1 MSDSSTEPPSLPE
14 PVLVDGVATW
24 HAVEYATVPGYR
36 PLLLDLHRPEEA
48 PSAALIVFLH
58 GGGWR
63 GGSRAAFGP
72 AYADWSPS
80 PFLQL
85 AAHGFAVA
93 SLDYRLSGEA
103 RFPAPLED
111 VAAGLGWLR
120 AHADHLG
127 IDDTRISLWGES
139 AGGHLAALLGL
150 ADADVRAVVDWY
162 GPADLTTVAADAAAG
177 GRSAV
182 DPGAPD
188 SREALMLGTAP
199 SSDPERAQAASPVE
213 YVHAAAPPFLLLHG
227 TADRLVPTRQSER
240 LAVALE
246 DVGASVAL
254 ELLEGADHLWLGRPD
269 VARAA
274 FDRSVEFVLQHL
286 AT

>member
-1 MSDSSTEPPSLPE
+1 MSDSSTEPPDLPE
-14 PVLVDGVATW
+14 PVVADGVTSW
-24 HAVEYATVPGYR
+24 RAVEYATIPGHR
-36 PLLLDLHRPEEA
+36 PLLLDLHRADGPL
-48 PSAALIVFLH
+48 PALIVFVH

-63 GGSRAAFGP
+63 GGSRSAFGP

-80 PFLQL
+80 PFRQL

-103 RFPAPLED
+103 RFPGPLED

-120 AHADHLG
+120 AHAEHLG
-127 IDDTRISLWGES
+127 IDATRTALWGES
-139 AGGHLAALLGL
+139 AGGHLAALLAL
-150 ADADVRAVVDWY
+150 TDPDIRAVVDWY
-162 GPADLTTVAADAAAG
+162 GPSDLTTVAADAAAG
-177 GRSAV
+177 GISAV

-240 LAVALE
+240 LAAALD
-246 DVGASVAL
+246 DVGAAVTL
-254 ELLEGADHLWLGRPD
+254 ELLDGADHLWLGRPD

-274 FDRSVEFVLQHL
+274 FERSVDFLVQHL
-286 AT
+286 AG